1 MNIKNIVKVMN
12 FHSLL
17 RVDKARKEAEKYF
30 IMEEELR
37 YMIDNV
43 ANNRN
48 FLLDKSIHTVD
59 PSKPELNI
67 YIGSDLG
74 FCGGYNFVVNDHASR
89 NKQVDKVLIGK
100 KLWQS
105 AENVVLR
112 VDKEEYSE
120 HPEIVDDFIIN
131 AVLKRKY
138 SKIIVY
144 YNEYENIASIN
155 WKQKQ
160 IFPFKFNEVRKDRY
174 IEDFYCETN
183 LDELLT
189 KMIATYIDFE
199 LKIIVINSL
208 ASENVMRQNST
219 SESLKKIDEIEEE
232 QHKKAMKEMRESIA
246 QHTVDDY
253 VKLKLRER
261 AVK

>member
-37 YMIDNV
+37 YMIDNI

-48 FLLDKSIHTVD
+48 FLLDKSVHTPD
-59 PSKPELNI
+59 PSKPELDI
-67 YIGSDLG
+67 YVGSDLG
-74 FCGGYNFVVNDHASR
+74 FCGGYNYVVNEHALRS
-89 NKQVDKVLIGK
+89 KDTDKIFIGK
-100 KLWQS
+100 KLWHT

-112 VDKEEYSE
+112 VDKEEYTKN
-120 HPEIVDDFIIN
+120 PELVDDYIIK
-131 AVLKRKY
+131 AVTKRAY
-138 SKIIVY
+138 SKINVF

-155 WKQKQ
+155 WTKKQ
-160 IFPFKFNEVRKDRY
+160 IFPFKFNEVSSDRY
-174 IEDFYCETN
+174 SEDFYCETN
-183 LDELLT
+183 LDELLS

-199 LKIIVINSL
+199 LKIVVINSF

-232 QHKKAMKEMRESIA
+232 HHKQAMKEMRESIA
-246 QHTVDDY
+246 QRTVDDF
-253 VKLKLRER
+253 VNLKLRER